1 MRVIYDR
8 HPKCQRMMIFHLG
21 FDSFV
26 EYLEY
31 VDALVG
37 DVETFV
43 ACAVLDHHDAHQPV
57 HQAECVLL
65 PFSYVISL
73 PGQPLLQMQ
82 DSLESV
88 HQLQMMAP
96 KVDELPLVVDFP
108 LD

>member
-26 EYLEY
+26 EYSEY

-37 DVETFV
+37 DDETFV
-43 ACAVLDHHDAHQPV
+43 VCAVLDHHDAHQPV
-57 HQAECVLL
+57 HQAECVSL
-65 PFSYVISL
+65 PFSYVVSL
-73 PGQPLLQMQ
+73 PGQLLLQMQ
-82 DSLESV
+82 DSLESA
-88 HQLQMMAP
+88 HQRQMMAL
-96 KVDELPLVVDFP
+96 KVDELLLVVDFP

>member
-1 MRVIYDR
+1 
-8 HPKCQRMMIFHLG
+8 MIFDLA

-26 EYLEY
+26 EHLEH
-31 VDALVG
+31 VDALAG
-37 DVETFV
+37 DDETFA

-65 PFSYVISL
+65 PFSYVVSP
-73 PGQPLLQMQ
+73 PGQPLLQIQ
-82 DSLESV
+82 YSVEFV
-88 HQLQMMAP
+88 HQLRMMAP